1 MLFLF
6 NEILRWI
13 KNTKLSVCHYFSVN
27 SASISAGLDS
37 SGTRSK
43 APAGKG
49 AEADRKLSLNTDC
62 PVQQHCEAM
71 LIFSMVERGSDMLK
85 VDPSWD
91 GDEAA
96 APLSTSFSDVGFLL
110 LSPERQ
116 RTRGCVLAGWHN
128 ENKVRKWKNLQA
140 AICWLVGNS
149 LLCVFSAV
157 EFMSWKH
164 TSAPVYDRRFC
175 RKGIFYFLLRP
186 ADPQPFPLR
195 TTLQPSAPLTRT
207 ECCARGREGKQVTNL
222 WHLRGCR

>member
-164 TSAPVYDRRFC
+164 TSAPVWQEVLQERN
-175 RKGIFYFLLRP
+175 LLLFTEACWSSAFPPEDYSP
-186 ADPQPFPLR
+186 ALCSSD
-195 TTLQPSAPLTRT
+195 
-207 ECCARGREGKQVTNL
+207 
-222 WHLRGCR
+222 

>member
-49 AEADRKLSLNTDC
+49 AEADRKPSLDTDC

-85 VDPSWD
+85 VDPS
-91 GDEAA
+91 
-96 APLSTSFSDVGFLL
+96 
-110 LSPERQ
+110 
-116 RTRGCVLAGWHN
+116 
-128 ENKVRKWKNLQA
+128 
-140 AICWLVGNS
+140 
-149 LLCVFSAV
+149 
-157 EFMSWKH
+157 
-164 TSAPVYDRRFC
+164 
-175 RKGIFYFLLRP
+175 
-186 ADPQPFPLR
+186 
-195 TTLQPSAPLTRT
+195 
-207 ECCARGREGKQVTNL
+207 
-222 WHLRGCR
+222 